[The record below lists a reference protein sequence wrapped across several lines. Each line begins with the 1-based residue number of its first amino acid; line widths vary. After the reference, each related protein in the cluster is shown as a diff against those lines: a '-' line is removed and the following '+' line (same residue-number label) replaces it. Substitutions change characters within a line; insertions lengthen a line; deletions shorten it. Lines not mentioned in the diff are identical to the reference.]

1 MWREETVH
9 QKQAPA
15 NRMTDLSHLTPSDLR
30 RLVRTLD
37 READKFH
44 RAARWLL
51 FICCLEAALIVWL
64 LLA

>member
-1 MWREETVH
+1 
-9 QKQAPA
+9 
-15 NRMTDLSHLTPSDLR
+15 MTDLSDLSPSDLR

-51 FICCLEAALIVWL
+51 LICCLEAVLIVWL
-64 LLA
+64 VLS